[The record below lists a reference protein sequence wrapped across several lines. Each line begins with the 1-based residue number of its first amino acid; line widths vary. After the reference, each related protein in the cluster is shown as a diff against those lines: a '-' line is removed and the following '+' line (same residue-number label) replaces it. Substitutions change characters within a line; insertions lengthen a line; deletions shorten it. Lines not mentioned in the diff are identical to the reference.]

1 MDLRGT
7 NSETYIA
14 DSGWQGAKGRGP
26 ENSEQ
31 GTASGGP
38 NPKRGSIRWAGASD
52 GRWCFFD
59 PVAMGLA
66 GGGGVSDRDA
76 ECGGRSGP
84 CLLLPGALNDNPVS
98 PESRSPTTHLPR
110 GITRRSGITRMLP
123 KTDGAP
129 QRPARWVHQCLVQH
143 RERVT
148 CRIDQCLRPGSI
160 VAKQAEWMLGI
171 VRIRDHVLGNGSRR
185 PRLRHII

>member
-1 MDLRGT
+1 MDR
-7 NSETYIA
+7 
-14 DSGWQGAKGRGP
+14 
-26 ENSEQ
+26 EQ
-31 GTASGGP
+31 QAVGQILSA
-38 NPKRGSIRWAGASD
+38 IQYD
-52 GRWCFFD
+52 GLVT
-59 PVAMGLA
+59 PMA
-66 GGGGVSDRDA
+66 GGVSWIPRQWVWLVVEA
-76 ECGGRSGP
+76 FLTGMLNVVAGGVP
-84 CLLLPGALNDNPVS
+84 YLLLPGALNDNLVS